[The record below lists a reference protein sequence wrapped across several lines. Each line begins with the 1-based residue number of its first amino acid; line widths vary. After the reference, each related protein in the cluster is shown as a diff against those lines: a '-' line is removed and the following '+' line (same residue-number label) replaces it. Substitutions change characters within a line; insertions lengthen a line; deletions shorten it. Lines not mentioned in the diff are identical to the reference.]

1 MVVYRICRAAFAD
14 SLTASGMAGRW
25 NVQGQHVLY
34 ASATRSLA
42 ALEQLAN
49 RSGFSMRE
57 PYAVM
62 VIALP
67 DSLGAYQVVASV
79 DLPLDWQRLSGYGRL
94 QELGGAW
101 YRQQRSLV
109 LQVPSVLVPQESN
122 FVINTCHPDF
132 VAGVKVIGREA
143 FGWDNRLV

>member
-25 NVQGQHVLY
+25 NLQGQYVLY

-49 RSGFSMRE
+49 RSGLSMSE
-57 PYAVM
+57 PYTVM
-62 VIALP
+62 VIDLP
-67 DSLGAYQVVASV
+67 DRPEAYQVVDSV
-79 DLPLDWQRLSGYGRL
+79 DLPTDWRWLSGYGRL

-101 YRQQRSLV
+101 CRQQRSLV
-109 LQVPSVLVPQESN
+109 LRVPSVLVPQESN
-122 FVINTCHPDF
+122 FVINTSHPEF
-132 VAGVKVIGREA
+132 ASSVKVVGRED
-143 FGWDNRLV
+143 FGWDNRLM

>member
-1 MVVYRICRAAFAD
+1 MVVYRICREAFAD

-25 NVQGQHVLY
+25 NLQGQHVLY

-49 RSGFSMRE
+49 RSGLSMRE
-57 PYAVM
+57 PYTVM
-62 VIALP
+62 VIELTDRP
-67 DSLGAYQVVASV
+67 EAYEVVDTV
-79 DLPLDWQRLSGYGRL
+79 DLPSDWQRLSGYSRL
-94 QELGGAW
+94 QELGGTW

-109 LQVPSVLVPQESN
+109 LRVPSVLVPQESN
-122 FVINTCHPDF
+122 FVINTSHPDF
-132 VAGVKVIGREA
+132 VTSVKVVGRED

>member
-1 MVVYRICRAAFAD
+1 M
-14 SLTASGMAGRW
+14 S
-25 NVQGQHVLY
+25 
-34 ASATRSLA
+34 
-42 ALEQLAN
+42 
-49 RSGFSMRE
+49 E

-62 VIALP
+62 VIELP
-67 DSLGAYQVVASV
+67 DRPEAYDVVDSV
-79 DLPLDWQRLSGYGRL
+79 DLPSDWQRLSGYSRL
-94 QELGGAW
+94 QELGGTW